1 MTTALNIVL
10 LLIGLVALLVG
21 AQLVV
26 HFGAF
31 LAQRLRVPPIIIG
44 LTIVSIGTS
53 LPELAVSIEGMLKG
67 SGNLVLG
74 NIVGTNIVNL
84 LLVLGLSAVISPIV
98 IQRATLRLDLP
109 AMVGASVLLWVV
121 AIWGGDLTTIEGA
134 VLLLLGVVYFWRV
147 LATSRTRGE
156 EPEADQTQKAP
167 NPGRKYALRDTGLL
181 LVGLVIIVVG
191 AQFLV
196 GGAVGLAE
204 SLGISQT
211 LIGLTVVAIG
221 TSAPE
226 IATTIVATIKGE
238 RSIAIGNLIGS
249 STLNLTVILGASL
262 LFGPHQVVIDQALI
276 RVDLPVMVGVAL
288 ICVPVF
294 AIGKRVS
301 RWEGALMVAAYAA
314 YLSYLI
320 VQAVA

>member
-1 MTTALNIVL
+1 VTTALNIVL

-109 AMVGASVLLWVV
+109 AMVGASVLL
-121 AIWGGDLTTIEGA
+121 
-134 VLLLLGVVYFWRV
+134 LLGVVYFWRV

-181 LVGLVIIVVG
+181 SVGLVIIVLG